1 MNNAGFDEHV
11 TDHHEAPSIEEDA
24 DSLDESPGAD
34 ATVEL
39 TAREEIASLLE
50 EDESRLGDVYRLH
63 VLEGLTPQEV
73 ADRLNVATI
82 GFVYGYKSRIDAILD
97 GKVTT
102 GATLQTQVTAA
113 VRSFVKRSRSQVS
126 AAAAQLL
133 VSHLALAEQALA
145 ELTSSE
151 TTVEDPPR
159 GDDADVDAGHL
170 DGKPGIYAFSY
181 GWYLEKP
188 VDERSGNTLIKVGQT
203 ADVGSRIRQHRG
215 GARAHMPEPLV
226 VVRVYTAGDA
236 DPAVIE
242 KQFHRLLSTAGHN
255 NPRRANGRRANE
267 VGQEWF
273 LTNETFLDAIASVLN
288 LRTEF
293 IGRSAFVE

>member
-1 MNNAGFDEHV
+1 MNNAGFGEHV

-63 VLEGLTPQEV
+63 VLEGLPPQEV

-102 GATLQTQVTAA
+102 GATLQAQVTAA

-181 GWYLEKP
+181 GWYLESPSTKGP
-188 VDERSGNTLIKVGQT
+188 GTHSSKSGRLRMLVVAYASTAAVREHTCPSHWWSSVFTRLATLILLSSKNNSTVSCRRRDTITRVGRTAGVRTRSDRSGF
-203 ADVGSRIRQHRG
+203 SRMRLSLT
-215 GARAHMPEPLV
+215 PL
-226 VVRVYTAGDA
+226 
-236 DPAVIE
+236 PAC
-242 KQFHRLLSTAGHN
+242 
-255 NPRRANGRRANE
+255 
-267 VGQEWF
+267 
-273 LTNETFLDAIASVLN
+273 
-288 LRTEF
+288 
-293 IGRSAFVE
+293 

>member
-1 MNNAGFDEHV
+1 MNNAGFGEHV

-170 DGKPGIYAFSY
+170 MASQVFTLSPTVGTWKSPSMKGPGIHSLKSGRLPTLVVAYANTAA
-181 GWYLEKP
+181 
-188 VDERSGNTLIKVGQT
+188 VRAHTCRSRWWSSVFTRPATLILLSSKNNSTVSCRRRGTITRVG
-203 ADVGSRIRQHRG
+203 R
-215 GARAHMPEPLV
+215 
-226 VVRVYTAGDA
+226 TAGVRTRLDKNGFSRMRLSLTLL
-236 DPAVIE
+236 PAC
-242 KQFHRLLSTAGHN
+242 
-255 NPRRANGRRANE
+255 
-267 VGQEWF
+267 
-273 LTNETFLDAIASVLN
+273 
-288 LRTEF
+288 
-293 IGRSAFVE
+293 